1 MRREAFFDMI
11 EPIRKV
17 FAFQRPDSLNELR
30 TIVMRKQIHFP
41 VGRLSALLKLLIV
54 LVSLTVSTAQATP
67 TLFPTKFSS
76 CRAHFAG
83 GEPPR
88 VDLLRIPGR
97 LRELCFEAFAVLH
110 SGQSKTPVWVAQRL
124 DPEGLAKALQVA
136 RSGRFYQE
144 ARLPSSERATL
155 EDYHGSGWDRGH
167 MAPAGDMPSE
177 NAMAQSFSLANMVPQ
192 APDLNR
198 GVWADYEKSTRRYVR
213 RVGHAV
219 YVITGPVYRQF
230 QEPSISKPLQGMDL
244 PMPRRLGPS
253 SLWVPDAIFK
263 LVYDPT
269 QQRAW
274 AYWAENRNDTKAA
287 APISL
292 QALRQRL
299 GHQWLPYIANEDQ
312 LRGVDAMTDDCQ
324 AASSTSPACS
334 RNGWN

>member
-11 EPIRKV
+11 EAIRKV

-177 NAMAQSFSLANMVPQ
+177 AAMAQSFSLANMVPQ
-192 APDLNR
+192 APELNR
-198 GVWADYEKSTRRYVR
+198 GVWADYEKATRRYVR

-219 YVITGPVYRQF
+219 YVMTGPVYHHAR
-230 QEPSISKPLQGMDL
+230 EHLNAMSSPSKSSPG
-244 PMPRRLGPS
+244 PRSIGQS
-253 SLWVPDAIFK
+253 AVWVPDAVFK

-269 QQRAW
+269 EQRAW

-287 APISL
+287 EPISL
-292 QALRQRL
+292 RSLRQRL
-299 GHQWLPYIANEDQ
+299 NHQWLPQVSNEELLNSIDV
-312 LRGVDAMTDDCQ
+312 GVDEQ
-324 AASSTSPACS
+324 S
-334 RNGWN
+334 RRFKN

>member
-1 MRREAFFDMI
+1 MI
-11 EPIRKV
+11 EAIRKV

-124 DPEGLAKALQVA
+124 DPEGLAKAPQVA

-155 EDYHGSGWDRGH
+155 
-167 MAPAGDMPSE
+167 
-177 NAMAQSFSLANMVPQ
+177 
-192 APDLNR
+192 
-198 GVWADYEKSTRRYVR
+198 
-213 RVGHAV
+213 
-219 YVITGPVYRQF
+219 
-230 QEPSISKPLQGMDL
+230 
-244 PMPRRLGPS
+244 
-253 SLWVPDAIFK
+253 
-263 LVYDPT
+263 
-269 QQRAW
+269 
-274 AYWAENRNDTKAA
+274 
-287 APISL
+287 
-292 QALRQRL
+292 
-299 GHQWLPYIANEDQ
+299 
-312 LRGVDAMTDDCQ
+312 
-324 AASSTSPACS
+324 
-334 RNGWN
+334 